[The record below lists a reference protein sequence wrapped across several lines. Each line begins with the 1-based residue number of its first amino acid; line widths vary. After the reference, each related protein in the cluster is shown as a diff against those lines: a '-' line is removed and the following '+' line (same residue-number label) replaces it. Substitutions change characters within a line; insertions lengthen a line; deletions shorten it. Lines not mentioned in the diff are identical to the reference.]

1 MRSFACRRKRQRG
14 VTLVELMV
22 TLAVLAILLAVGIP
36 SWSETIRNNRLES
49 AAHTFLNA
57 LNYART
63 EAIRR
68 GQSVTVRKSGSQWE
82 EGYFAFVDL
91 NANGE
96 EDSGETRLRTWP
108 ALPSGYTLRTSA
120 ANFANFIRYNSRGE
134 VANNAVGGTFAICYQ
149 NQLAKSRAVIV
160 TPLRPVLAAD
170 RNGNTIPE
178 SDNGDIG
185 SCAP

>member
-91 NANGE
+91 NANGI

-108 ALPSGYTLRTSA
+108 ALPSGYTLRTNSS
-120 ANFANFIRYNSRGE
+120 NFTNFIRYNSRGE